1 MLCEIGVV
9 RDEDVRMRERHLDE
23 GAPHEHIISMAYDKD
38 GKLAGSRVVNLKTFA
53 KLNRDYPK
61 KMQEKGWPV
70 DELKAYDPEAVK
82 DMTDDEKRAYK
93 EEHIQNKQTKRH
105 GLSANEYAAMK
116 EAEKANELRHA
127 LEDENQRLTDEVN
140 EKIGNLEDVQERVA
154 DAEDELAELEPK
166 HAQAKKDIE
175 DADKKKHE
183 VFKTTYALKNAMG
196 TLDVYDSEQII
207 ANAKRWADDLTERE
221 SEIAR
226 QKAANDRRAH
236 LIANKAKQVDALLK
250 DAQEMGS
257 APSGFTQFVIDKVKE
272 KYPNFYA
279 NCERAWQTIQNKR
292 DASKDRARRLIDM
305 VAEWDKPKDD
315 EDQYY

>member
-1 MLCEIGVV
+1 
-9 RDEDVRMRERHLDE
+9 
-23 GAPHEHIISMAYDKD
+23 
-38 GKLAGSRVVNLKTFA
+38 
-53 KLNRDYPK
+53 
-61 KMQEKGWPV
+61 
-70 DELKAYDPEAVK
+70 
-82 DMTDDEKRAYK
+82 
-93 EEHIQNKQTKRH
+93 
-105 GLSANEYAAMK
+105 MK

-175 DADKKKHE
+175 DADK
-183 VFKTTYALKNAMG
+183 
-196 TLDVYDSEQII
+196 
-207 ANAKRWADDLTERE
+207 
-221 SEIAR
+221 
-226 QKAANDRRAH
+226 
-236 LIANKAKQVDALLK
+236 
-250 DAQEMGS
+250 
-257 APSGFTQFVIDKVKE
+257 VKE

-292 DASKDRARRLIDM
+292 DASKDRARRLMDM

>member
-1 MLCEIGVV
+1 
-9 RDEDVRMRERHLDE
+9 
-23 GAPHEHIISMAYDKD
+23 
-38 GKLAGSRVVNLKTFA
+38 
-53 KLNRDYPK
+53 
-61 KMQEKGWPV
+61 
-70 DELKAYDPEAVK
+70 
-82 DMTDDEKRAYK
+82 
-93 EEHIQNKQTKRH
+93 
-105 GLSANEYAAMK
+105 MK

-175 DADKKKHE
+175 DTDKKKHE

-196 TLDVYDSEQII
+196 TLDVYGSEQII

-236 LIANKAKQVDALLK
+236 LIANKANRS
-250 DAQEMGS
+250 MR
-257 APSGFTQFVIDKVKE
+257 
-272 KYPNFYA
+272 
-279 NCERAWQTIQNKR
+279 C
-292 DASKDRARRLIDM
+292 
-305 VAEWDKPKDD
+305 
-315 EDQYY
+315 